1 MWERLVS
8 LPYVLIYLVLNLRLS
23 SWSIQKEESDDGK
36 DSSDDL
42 KAGGEEIDRKSE
54 HVENAADLED
64 SSQGD
69 NFVLEEDEGADE
81 EDPMSTQE
89 SLTTS
94 LYEVVNLN
102 DVPKEAGISEV
113 VENKKKKI
121 ETEVTTQGT
130 ETTKTP
136 DEIPKSIQEEL
147 AQVGD
152 GKGESHNEVEQIE
165 LTDDDKS
172 VLTESIIIVDKE
184 PDKQEKNL
192 SLNEGSETRR
202 ITRGFL
208 NSDEMDNNEIEL
220 LKEDKSRQSNVLEES
235 DFTESEED
243 TQVKEVTRDTK
254 ENGDEKKDTDEDSS
268 GNDGIK
274 SKLNESFKVDLRPS
288 WMVNKTSVKNMKE
301 STASIWFINVRFIPS
316 WILETEIN
324 VANDFSFNH

>member
-1 MWERLVS
+1 MSAARLVGCVAVASVS
-8 LPYVLIYLVLNLRLS
+8 LIAAYLLYMKK
-23 SWSIQKEESDDGK
+23 KEESDDGK

-42 KAGGEEIDRKSE
+42 KAGGEEIDRQSE
-54 HVENAADLED
+54 HVENDADLD
-64 SSQGD
+64 DRSQGD

-113 VENKKKKI
+113 DENKKKKI
-121 ETEVTTQGT
+121 ETEETTQET

-152 GKGESHNEVEQIE
+152 EKGNSNNEVEQIE

-172 VLTESIIIVDKE
+172 VLTESIIIVEKE
-184 PDKQEKNL
+184 PDKKEKNL
-192 SLNEGSETRR
+192 SLCEGSETRR

-220 LKEDKSRQSNVLEES
+220 LKEDKSRQSNVLEKS
-235 DFTESEED
+235 DFTESEE
-243 TQVKEVTRDTK
+243 VKEDTRDSK
-254 ENGDEKKDTDEDSS
+254 ENGDEMKDTDEDSS

-288 WMVNKTSVKNMKE
+288 WMVNKTSVKKMKE
-301 STASIWFINVRFIPS
+301 STASI
-316 WILETEIN
+316 
-324 VANDFSFNH
+324 

>member
-1 MWERLVS
+1 M
-8 LPYVLIYLVLNLRLS
+8 
-23 SWSIQKEESDDGK
+23 
-36 DSSDDL
+36 

-54 HVENAADLED
+54 QVENDADLD
-64 SSQGD
+64 DRSQGD

-130 ETTKTP
+130 ETTKTL
-136 DEIPKSIQEEL
+136 DEIPKSIHEEL

-152 GKGESHNEVEQIE
+152 EKEDSNNEVEQIE
-165 LTDDDKS
+165 LTDDDNS
-172 VLTESIIIVDKE
+172 VLTESIIIVEKE

-243 TQVKEVTRDTK
+243 TQVKEYTRDPK
-254 ENGDEKKDTDEDSS
+254 GNGDEKKDSEDSS

-274 SKLNESFKVDLRPS
+274 SKLNESFIVDLRPS
-288 WMVNKTSVKNMKE
+288 WMVNKTSVKKMKE
-301 STASIWFINVRFIPS
+301 STASI
-316 WILETEIN
+316 
-324 VANDFSFNH
+324 

>member
-1 MWERLVS
+1 LIHFYKRLSPDLRMSAARLVGCVAVASVS
-8 LPYVLIYLVLNLRLS
+8 LFAAYLLYMKK
-23 SWSIQKEESDDGK
+23 KEESDDGK
-36 DSSDDL
+36 DGSDDL

-54 HVENAADLED
+54 HVENDADLD
-64 SSQGD
+64 DRSQGD

-121 ETEVTTQGT
+121 ETEVTTQET

-136 DEIPKSIQEEL
+136 DEIPMSIHEEL

-152 GKGESHNEVEQIE
+152 EKEDSNNEVEQIE

-243 TQVKEVTRDTK
+243 TQVKEVTRDTQ

-268 GNDGIK
+268 GQAG
-274 SKLNESFKVDLRPS
+274 
-288 WMVNKTSVKNMKE
+288 W
-301 STASIWFINVRFIPS
+301 
-316 WILETEIN
+316 
-324 VANDFSFNH
+324 

>member
-1 MWERLVS
+1 M
-8 LPYVLIYLVLNLRLS
+8 LNLRHVRLS
-23 SWSIQKEESDDGK
+23 SWFIQKEESDDGK

-42 KAGGEEIDRKSE
+42 KAGGEKIDRKSE
-54 HVENAADLED
+54 QVENDADLGD
-64 SSQGD
+64 HSQGD

-102 DVPKEAGISEV
+102 DVPKEEGISED
-113 VENKKKKI
+113 VEKKEKKI
-121 ETEVTTQGT
+121 EET

-136 DEIPKSIQEEL
+136 DEIPRSSNEEL

-152 GKGESHNEVEQIE
+152 DKGDSNNEVEQIE

-172 VLTESIIIVDKE
+172 VLTESIIIVEKE

-243 TQVKEVTRDTK
+243 TQVKEVTRDTQ

-288 WMVNKTSVKNMKE
+288 WMVNKTSVKKMKE

>member
-1 MWERLVS
+1 M
-8 LPYVLIYLVLNLRLS
+8 
-23 SWSIQKEESDDGK
+23 
-36 DSSDDL
+36 

-54 HVENAADLED
+54 HVENDADLD
-64 SSQGD
+64 DRSQGD
-69 NFVLEEDEGADE
+69 NFVLEEEEGADE

-102 DVPKEAGISEV
+102 DVPKEAGISVEF
-113 VENKKKKI
+113 ENKKKKI
-121 ETEVTTQGT
+121 EEEVTTQET
-130 ETTKTP
+130 ETTKTF
-136 DEIPKSIQEEL
+136 DEIPKSIHKEL

-152 GKGESHNEVEQIE
+152 EKEDSNNEVEQIE

-172 VLTESIIIVDKE
+172 VLTESIIIVEKE
-184 PDKQEKNL
+184 PDKKEKNL

-243 TQVKEVTRDTK
+243 TQVKEVTRDTN

-288 WMVNKTSVKNMKE
+288 WMVNKTSVKKMKE
-301 STASIWFINVRFIPS
+301 STASI
-316 WILETEIN
+316 
-324 VANDFSFNH
+324 